1 MAEKKD
7 RSSPVNTKHRESE
20 QGRNQSTET
29 RTEGSRSKIWIV
41 ALIVIVFLLII
52 LSVTGVVPI

>member
-1 MAEKKD
+1 MAEKQD

-29 RTEGSRSKIWIV
+29 RTEGRKSKKWII
-41 ALIVIVFLLII
+41 ALVVIVFLLII
-52 LSVTGVVPI
+52 LAITGVVPL